1 MGLERKVIIPL
12 SDKTRIRGT
21 NLAWQL
27 ESLKSDGEWRA
38 TKYYQSFGVALREA
52 AQREIRTF
60 PATGITEALAA
71 CEAVTAK
78 FANIFD
84 NVGSRVTVIQ
94 DTDLMAN
101 DQLAEPEALE
111 AQS

>member
-38 TKYYQSFGVALREA
+38 TKYYQSFGGALREA
-52 AQREIRTF
+52 AQREIRTDS
-60 PATGITEALAA
+60 ATGITEAIDA
-71 CEAVTAK
+71 C
-78 FANIFD
+78 N
-84 NVGSRVTVIQ
+84 RVTQKYAKIIDDVGRRPKV
-94 DTDLMAN
+94 A
-101 DQLAEPEALE
+101 A
-111 AQS
+111 